1 MFLILQRHCVALAFT
16 SVFEGIGM
24 QIVYNQFHIIRI
36 TENLTSFCI
45 GTEVISYPFAL
56 GQTFLE
62 QEILFDHIVYQIE
75 PYFQIEHT

>member
-1 MFLILQRHCVALAFT
+1 MILFLQGHCDALAFT
-16 SVFEGIGM
+16 CVFEGIGK

-36 TENLTSFCI
+36 TEYLTSFCI
-45 GTEVISYPFAL
+45 GTEVIGYPFAL
-56 GQTFLE
+56 SQTFIE